1 MISTNSKATT
11 RRHKVNM
18 TRATI
23 QTAAIPLTHLRNS
36 TSRSRLTK
44 ILTSNSTDMVS
55 SLHMASTN
63 SKAMVVSNQD
73 TVRHSSTASLEL
85 QEVLRAIVA

>member
-11 RRHKVNM
+11 HRRKVNM
-18 TRATI
+18 TRAMI
-23 QTAAIPLTHLRNS
+23 QTAATLPTHLRNS

-55 SLHMASTN
+55 SLHMAST
-63 SKAMVVSNQD
+63 SSRAMVVSRQD
-73 TVRHSSTASLEL
+73 MVRPSNTANLEL
-85 QEVLRAIVA
+85 QEVLRAIAA